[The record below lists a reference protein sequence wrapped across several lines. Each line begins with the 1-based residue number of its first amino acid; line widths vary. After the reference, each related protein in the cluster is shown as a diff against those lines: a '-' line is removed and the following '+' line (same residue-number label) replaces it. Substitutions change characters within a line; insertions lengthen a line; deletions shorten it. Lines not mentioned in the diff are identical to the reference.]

1 MNGEHRSRQVP
12 PLRIS
17 ISLPGSASLGAYQAG
32 AVSAL
37 AVVIEELRSSGREV
51 RVDAIGGVSAGSIV
65 ALFLAHS
72 LLTGSDAPEMLRRAW
87 VDDVSADLLRS
98 RHAQAP
104 LDFAVLEGRLREVL
118 GSSPEPSEDVRR
130 RRQPSP
136 IGLNIGLTNLLGL
149 TYEVRTGGEP
159 IRAMSFVDWGEFH
172 LQPDHGP
179 DQLVQP
185 ERRSPVD
192 FALASAAHPLAFAP
206 RRLDRAS
213 DRDGYEGRGIS
224 NLPSSGS
231 LWYSD
236 GGLVESEP
244 VGRAL
249 ATAHAVAGEAEGVRL
264 HLVIDP
270 RSSGPSGSKRWG
282 KDDVS
287 PSWVA
292 GIRRAMSVLP
302 SQALH
307 EDMRDVAAHNHR
319 LEQVDAVV
327 RALEGNLS
335 DSDGSVRKSLTDIAV
350 EDGEVP
356 PDAPLESVL
365 RRALEAVAG
374 VTGMERVRIDSI
386 SPLKLARDLDADVP
400 GLLAGDVVGAFGGF
414 LSRRMR
420 ESDFA
425 LGWDS
430 TLKWTEDGFNDLDID
445 GETADRVRRAVV
457 ARRGPSWQELNDGDE
472 DIGRLDRRARLALGR
487 LALHVGRIVAVE
499 LLPAAIGGRLRKSSR
514 AHDDDGD
521 RSSGTDQPQAEPEE
535 VPR

>member
-1 MNGEHRSRQVP
+1 MTGQHTPGQAP
-12 PLRIS
+12 PLRLS

-37 AVVIEELRSSGREV
+37 AVVIDELRSSGREV
-51 RVDAIGGVSAGSIV
+51 AVDAVGGVSAGSIV

-87 VDDVSADLLRS
+87 VDDVSVDLLRS
-98 RHAQAP
+98 RSTKAP
-104 LDFAVLEGRLREVL
+104 LDFTELEGRLRELL
-118 GSSPEPSEDVRR
+118 GTDPERGQDVDR
-130 RRQPSP
+130 RRQASP

-172 LQPDHGP
+172 LLPGEGAR
-179 DQLVQP
+179 QLVQP
-185 ERRSPVD
+185 ERRSPLD

-206 RRLDRAS
+206 RLLDRS
-213 DRDGYEGRGIS
+213 TDRRGYEHRGIS
-224 NLPSSGS
+224 NLPRSGS

-244 VGRAL
+244 VGRTL
-249 ATAHAVAGEAEGVRL
+249 AAAHAVAGHAGGVRL

-270 RSSGPSGSKRWG
+270 RSSGPSGSERWG
-282 KDDVS
+282 KDDDL

-307 EDMRDVAAHNHR
+307 DDIRDVAAHNHR
-319 LEQVDAVV
+319 LEQVDAMV
-327 RALEGNLS
+327 RALEGHLDDADGTLGKNLAGIAGE
-335 DSDGSVRKSLTDIAV
+335 DPDLT
-350 EDGEVP
+350 
-356 PDAPLESVL
+356 PDASVEQLL
-365 RRALEAVAG
+365 RRALQAVAG

-386 SPLKLARDLDADVP
+386 SPLKLARDLHHDVP

-414 LSRRMR
+414 LSRKMR

-430 TLKWTEDGFNDLDID
+430 ALKWTEDGFNDLDVD
-445 GETADRVRRAVV
+445 DDTADRVRRAVL
-457 ARRGPSWQELNDGDE
+457 ARRGPSWQDLNRGDE
-472 DIGRLDRRARLALGR
+472 DVGRLDRRARLHLAR
-487 LALHVGRIVAVE
+487 LALHVGRIVAAE
-499 LLPAAIGGRLRKSSR
+499 LLPAAIGGRVRRSSR
-514 AHDDDGD
+514 AHDDDGRD
-521 RSSGTDQPQAEPEE
+521 PEAGGRHQELEE
-535 VPR
+535 VRT